1 MYLHAMRSV
10 AAVLACGMSIL
21 VLSGAGHAPPPRMA
35 PFTPEQR
42 AQLARLSGY
51 LNSIHTLKGGFVQ
64 IDPNGD
70 LEQGEFY
77 LAKPGRM
84 RFEYHLPSPTL
95 VVSDG
100 DTVAIKNNRL
110 KTVDRYPLT
119 DTPLDLILS
128 DKIDLNHNLS
138 LTGMSEQQGALVIH
152 ARSAS
157 SHAQGDIS
165 IVFAEQP
172 LELRQWTVV
181 DAQGLPTTV
190 ALRDVQSGA
199 DLPGSLF
206 VLRDEKSPF
215 ARKSQE

>member
-10 AAVLACGMSIL
+10 AAVLACGVSIL
-21 VLSGAGHAPPPRMA
+21 ILSGAGHAPPPRMA
-35 PFTPEQR
+35 TFTTEQR

-84 RFEYHLPSPTL
+84 RFEYHPPSPTL

-100 DTVAIKNNRL
+100 DTVAIKNNKL

-128 DKIDLNHNLS
+128 DKIDLN
-138 LTGMSEQQGALVIH
+138 
-152 ARSAS
+152 
-157 SHAQGDIS
+157 IS

>member
-1 MYLHAMRSV
+1 MRRI
-10 AAVLACGMSIL
+10 AL
-21 VLSGAGHAPPPRMA
+21 VLIGLLSIAVFSGAGHAPPKMA
-35 PFTPEQR
+35 NFTAEQR
-42 AQLARLSGY
+42 AQLDKISAY
-51 LNSIHTLKGGFVQ
+51 LNTIRTLKGSFVQ
-64 IDPNGD
+64 VDPNGS
-70 LEQGEFY
+70 LEEGDFY

-84 RFEYHLPSPTL
+84 RFEYHPPSSVL

-100 DTVAIKNNRL
+100 DTVAVKNTKL

-119 DTPLDLILS
+119 DTPLDLILG
-128 DKIDLNHNLS
+128 DKIDLNNNIS
-138 LTGMSEQQGALVIH
+138 LTGMSEQSGAYVIR
-152 ARSAS
+152 ARSQS

-165 IVFAEQP
+165 IVFAQKP

-199 DLPGSLF
+199 NLPGSLF

-215 ARKSQE
+215 ARKSAE

>member
-1 MYLHAMRSV
+1 MYQRAMRR
-10 AAVLACGMSIL
+10 VLALLAATIAIAAFT
-21 VLSGAGHAPPPRMA
+21 GAGHMAPPKMA
-35 PFTPEQR
+35 SFTAEQR
-42 AQLARLSGY
+42 AQLDRLSGY
-51 LNSIHTLKGGFVQ
+51 LNSIRTMKGGFVQ
-64 IDPNGD
+64 VDPNGN
-70 LEQGEFY
+70 LEEGDFY
-77 LAKPGRM
+77 IAKPGRM
-84 RFEYHLPSPTL
+84 RFEYRPPSSVL

-100 DTVAIKNNRL
+100 DTVAVKNTKL
-110 KTVDRYPLT
+110 HTMDRYPLT
-119 DTPLDLILS
+119 DTPLDLLLGR
-128 DKIDLNHNLS
+128 DIDLNHNIS
-138 LTGMSEQQGALVIH
+138 LTGMSEQAGTLVLH
-152 ARSAS
+152 ARSQS

-172 LELRQWTVV
+172 LELRQWTIV